1 MQLNRLVASLMGVA
15 GACVVGV
22 PAKAAQLQSW
32 QFDASQNRLSFTTN
46 SSVQPRAVL
55 LANPNRLV
63 VELPGIGVEEAP
75 ISEFVGGSVQTV
87 RVEQTDDQATRMVL
101 ELSPSYPITSR
112 QIQVWGVTSQQWVV
126 QLPDASAKGQVA
138 SPLPPEIRPHS
149 PTRPPGVP
157 AVPTLGTGVRLPA
170 LGPSK
175 PEQTASS
182 PAPQPEQPD
191 SKQINTA
198 YAPQAGTQLQGVV
211 ATPNGFFIQT
221 NGSAPQVQVYRVRDR
236 NQSRQLV
243 LDVINAQLTGA
254 PSTQPLPTP
263 QYGVNA
269 WSLTQFG
276 TSPPAVRIILTLD
289 ANAPDWQ
296 VTPIRQGGIVLLPM
310 GATPAQ
316 PPTAAPA
323 VAQAVPAAR
332 PVTLPPISTPPAS
345 TPAPPPSGR
354 AFPPNSAPPNP
365 TPLTLPPIGNPVPQ
379 NQPVTNRPIPQ
390 GQLVVV
396 LDPGHGGADPGA
408 VGIGGIQEKQI
419 VMAITQQVAA
429 ALRTQGV
436 AVVLTR
442 QGDEEIDLQPRVD
455 TAEAANARLFVSIHA
470 NAISLDRPEVNGV
483 ETYYY
488 SDMGAR
494 FAEVLH
500 RRVVSLTSMIDRG
513 TRQSRFYVLR
523 RTSMPAVLIETGF
536 VTGAIDAPQLSNPTW
551 QARMGSAIAQGI
563 LDYLYQGQ

>member
-32 QFDASQNRLSFTTN
+32 QFDASQNRLTFTTN
-46 SSVQPRAVL
+46 SSVQPRAML
-55 LANPNRLV
+55 LANPHRLV
-63 VELPGIGVEEAP
+63 VELPGISVEEAP
-75 ISEFVGGSVQTV
+75 ISEFVGGSVHAV

-101 ELSPSYPITSR
+101 ELSPSYPITPQ

-126 QLPDASAKGQVA
+126 QLPDAASGGQVA
-138 SPLPPEIRPHS
+138 SPFPPEIRPYS

-170 LGPSK
+170 LGPGSSGPGK
-175 PEQTASS
+175 PENASGS
-182 PAPQPEQPD
+182 AAAIPSSEPPQA
-191 SKQINTA
+191 KQVDTA
-198 YAPQAGTQLQGVV
+198 YAAPASTQLQGVI

-236 NQSRQLV
+236 NSARQLV
-243 LDVINAQLTGA
+243 LDVINAQLTA
-254 PSTQPLPTP
+254 SPSAQPLPAP
-263 QYGVNA
+263 QYGVSA

-289 ANAPDWQ
+289 ASAPDWQ
-296 VTPIRQGGIVLLPM
+296 VTPIRQGGIVLLPV
-310 GATPAQ
+310 GSTPTQA
-316 PPTAAPA
+316 PPAAPA
-323 VAQAVPAAR
+323 VAQAAPAAR
-332 PVTLPPISTPPAS
+332 PVTLPPVATPVVNPVS
-345 TPAPPPSGR
+345 PSGR
-354 AFPPNSAPPNP
+354 AFPPNPTPPTLPPVGNP
-365 TPLTLPPIGNPVPQ
+365 TPQ
-379 NQPVTNRPIPQ
+379 SQPVLNQPIPQ

-396 LDPGHGGADPGA
+396 LDPGHGGPDPGA

-429 ALRTQGV
+429 ALRAQGV

-442 QGDEEIDLQPRVD
+442 QGDQEVDLQPRVD
-455 TAEAANARLFVSIHA
+455 IAEAANARVFVSIHA
-470 NAISLDRPEVNGV
+470 NAISMDRPEVNGV

-494 FAEVLH
+494 LAEVLH
-500 RRVVSLTSMIDRG
+500 RRVLSLTGMADRG

-536 VTGAIDAPQLSNPTW
+536 VTGAVDAPQLANPAW
-551 QARMGSAIAQGI
+551 QARMGNAIAQGI
-563 LDYLYQGQ
+563 LEYLYQGR